1 MTGETCPDF
10 LVLLDE
16 THRKSDGT
24 FIDRKSEEV
33 YKEVSSRIQ
42 EEESQLCS
50 GDTTESTAS
59 GGLSIKAKN
68 KIYAQ
73 VKFLFCH
80 CVLGYL
86 HYVLDGLQHFIVF
99 SHLSFTSI

>member
-33 YKEVSSRIQ
+33 YKEVSSRIR

-59 GGLSIKAKN
+59 GG
-68 KIYAQ
+68 
-73 VKFLFCH
+73 
-80 CVLGYL
+80 YL
-86 HYVLDGLQHFIVF
+86 LRLRTRFM
-99 SHLSFTSI
+99 LR